1 MVFIRSRN
9 FLCCLPVRYGVF
21 ILTVLSILGGGTLAG
36 FGYLIA
42 ISQTGGDAP
51 PDKAVEA
58 AFYIQA
64 VVFTAFTFVS
74 VFGIVVV
81 ILRSKRLIRLYC
93 QILYGMVIA
102 AVGSGIYSIV
112 VVFYADSNVGCLTN
126 IIDDNPDDCK
136 ESAII
141 GGTNV
146 GVILFV
152 WALASYACV
161 IVPNYAEEI
170 AVKDY
175 LNNPPTKKPTISL
188 PTPQMNTTYNSFTPT
203 LRAEYGFTDP
213 RQSFGVQRSPLP
225 PPNSPLPR
233 TPHPRTPTLRM
244 SISHTAVT
252 HTPIVHTPTIRT
264 PRIATHFA

>member
-1 MVFIRSRN
+1 
-9 FLCCLPVRYGVF
+9 
-21 ILTVLSILGGGTLAG
+21 
-36 FGYLIA
+36 
-42 ISQTGGDAP
+42 
-51 PDKAVEA
+51 
-58 AFYIQA
+58 
-64 VVFTAFTFVS
+64 
-74 VFGIVVV
+74 
-81 ILRSKRLIRLYC
+81 
-93 QILYGMVIA
+93 MVIA

-141 GGTNV
+141 GGINV
-146 GVILFV
+146 GAILFV
-152 WALASYACV
+152 WALASCTSAVRPSILQSIHRCILLDACV

-175 LNNPPTKKPTISL
+175 LDKPPTKKPTISL
-188 PTPQMNTTYNSFTPT
+188 PTPQMSTTYNSFTPT
-203 LRAEYGFTDP
+203 LRAEYEFTDP

-244 SISHTAVT
+244 SISHTAIT
-252 HTPIVHTPTIRT
+252 HTPIVHTPIVRT
-264 PRIATHFA
+264 PRTATHFA